1 VKPFHFL
8 SNAVRA
14 PEIIAILVR
23 WGFEDLLLQLDT
35 PHFLLK
41 NLVREKVAHLSTF
54 ERIRNA
60 LEELG
65 PTFVKFGQIVGTRPD
80 KLPQPLLTELKK
92 LRSHV
97 EPQSFKRIEPIL
109 VKELDRPID
118 EVFSDFPREP
128 VASGSL
134 GQVYR
139 AQLKE
144 TGEWVSVKVQR
155 ADSAKTINSDFEIIG
170 WFARQLHQRF
180 EGLRP
185 YNLPALVGQAFERVK
200 EELDF
205 RNEARNAETFEM
217 MNENPEKVFS
227 PAVHGQFTTKR
238 LLITDWVEGHA
249 PDEIPQGSEV
259 GKQLA
264 KIGGDSVF
272 HQIVVAGFFHSDPH
286 SGNMLI
292 TPDNRICL
300 LDWGQVGQITR
311 NMRYNLADL
320 FAGITSRDP
329 DKVVDVAERI
339 SMSNRPIHRRR
350 IEQAVTLLLNRNTSV
365 GPAGTKIG
373 TMGLELIHTFG
384 TNGIDVPADYALLA
398 KAILCVEE
406 TAKDLDP
413 DFDIQSCAR
422 PYLIKLNR
430 ERWNPK
436 TIIRQNFWPVIRA
449 IKSLQEIPSDLQR
462 LIRRFEEEDVQI
474 NLHHTG
480 TEGLQ
485 ETFRNSMNRLT
496 VGVITAAL
504 IIGSSLVIT
513 TGVKPLLWGY
523 PAIGIIGFMASGCL
537 GLYLVVSILRRSHR
551 SDR

>member
-1 VKPFHFL
+1 MKPFHFL

-35 PHFLLK
+35 PQFLLK
-41 NLVREKVAHLSTF
+41 NLVRSKVAHLSTY

-97 EPQSFKRIEPIL
+97 EPQSFKKIEPIL
-109 VKELDRPID
+109 IKELDRPIE
-118 EVFSDFPREP
+118 EVFVDFPSTP

-139 AQLKE
+139 ATLRE
-144 TGEWVSVKVQR
+144 TGELVCVKVQR
-155 ADSAKTINSDFEIIG
+155 ADAAKTINSDFEIIG
-170 WFARQLHQRF
+170 WFARQIHQRF
-180 EGLRP
+180 EGMRP
-185 YNLPALVGQAFERVK
+185 YNLPGLVEEAHDRVG

-227 PAVHGQFTTKR
+227 PPVHGQFTTKR
-238 LLITDWVEGHA
+238 LLVTDWVEGSP
-249 PDEIPQGSEV
+249 PDELPKGSEV
-259 GKQLA
+259 AKDLA
-264 KIGGDSVF
+264 RVGGESVF

-286 SGNMLI
+286 SGNMLV

-300 LDWGQVGQITR
+300 LDWGQIGQITR

-339 SMSNRPIHRRR
+339 SMSNRPVQRRK
-350 IEQAVTLLLNRNTSV
+350 IEQAVTLLLNRNTKV
-365 GPAGTKIG
+365 GPAGMEIG

-384 TNGIDVPADYALLA
+384 INGIDVPADYALLA

-406 TAKDLDP
+406 TAKGLDP
-413 DFDIQSCAR
+413 DFDIQACAR
-422 PYLIKLNR
+422 PYLVKLNR

-436 TIIRQNFWPVIRA
+436 TIIRQNFWPVLRA
-449 IKSLQEIPSDLQR
+449 VKSLQEIPSDLQR
-462 LIRRFEEEDVQI
+462 LLRRFEDEDVQI

-485 ETFRNSMNRLT
+485 ETFRNALNRLT
-496 VGVITAAL
+496 VGVVTAAL
-504 IIGSSLVIT
+504 IIGSSLIIT

-523 PAIGIIGFMASGCL
+523 PAIGMVGFMVSGFL
-537 GLYLVVSILRRSHR
+537 GFYLVISILRRSRHSR
-551 SDR
+551 R

>member
-1 VKPFHFL
+1 MKPFHFL

-35 PHFLLK
+35 PQFLLR
-41 NLVREKVAHLSTF
+41 NLVREKVAHLTTY

-65 PTFVKFGQIVGTRPD
+65 PTFVKFGQIAGTRPD
-80 KLPQPLLTELKK
+80 KLPQPLLSELKK

-97 EPQSFKRIEPIL
+97 EPQPLKRIQPIL
-109 VKELDRPID
+109 QKELDRPIED
-118 EVFSDFPREP
+118 VFEEFPETP

-134 GQVYR
+134 GQVYKAKLR
-139 AQLKE
+139 EA
-144 TGEWVSVKVQR
+144 GEFVSVKVQR
-155 ADSAKTINSDFEIIG
+155 ADVSKTINSDFEIIG

-185 YNLPALVGQAFERVK
+185 YNLPALVDEAFDRVK

-205 RNEARNAETFEM
+205 RNEARNAEIFET
-217 MNENPEKVFS
+217 MNENPERIFS
-227 PAVHGQFTTKR
+227 PRVLDHFTTRR
-238 LLITDWVEGHA
+238 LLVTEWVEGVP
-249 PDEIPQGSEV
+249 PDEIPPGTEAAKDLARV
-259 GKQLA
+259 G
-264 KIGGDSVF
+264 GESVF

-286 SGNMLI
+286 SGNILV

-311 NMRYNLADL
+311 SMRYNLADL

-329 DKVVDVAERI
+329 DKVVGVAERI
-339 SMSNRPIHRRR
+339 STSNRPIERRK
-350 IEQAVTLLLNRNTSV
+350 IEQAVTLLLNRNV
-365 GPAGTKIG
+365 RIGPAGTKIG
-373 TMGLELIHTFG
+373 TMGLELIHAFG
-384 TNGIDVPADYALLA
+384 INGIDVPPDYALLA

-406 TAKDLDP
+406 TAKGLDH
-413 DFDIQSCAR
+413 DFEIQACAR

-436 TIIRQNFWPVIRA
+436 TVLRQNFWPVLRA
-449 IKSLQEIPSDLQR
+449 LKSLEEIPTDLQR
-462 LIRRFEEEDVQI
+462 LIRRVETEDIEI

-485 ETFRNSMNRLT
+485 DTFRHSLNRLT

-504 IIGSSLVIT
+504 IIGSSLIIT
-513 TGVKPLLWGY
+513 TGVEPLLWGY
-523 PAIGIIGFMASGCL
+523 PSLGIIGFMTSGLL
-537 GLYLVVSILRRSHR
+537 GFYLIVSILRRGRH
-551 SDR
+551 

>member
-1 VKPFHFL
+1 MKPFHFL
-8 SNAVRA
+8 ANAVRA

-23 WGFEDLLLQLDT
+23 WGFEDILLQLDT
-35 PHFLLK
+35 PQFLLK
-41 NLVREKVAHLSTF
+41 NLVREKVAHLSTY

-65 PTFVKFGQIVGTRPD
+65 PTFVKFGQIIGTRPD

-109 VKELDRPID
+109 IKELGRPI
-118 EVFSDFPREP
+118 EKVFIDFPKTP

-139 AQLKE
+139 ARLKE
-144 TGEWVSVKVQR
+144 TGEWVCVKVQR

-170 WFARQLHQRF
+170 WFARQIHQRF
-180 EGLRP
+180 EGIKP
-185 YNLPALVGQAFERVK
+185 YNLPSLVGQAYERVK

-205 RNEARNAETFEM
+205 RNEAHNSETFQM
-217 MNENPEKVFS
+217 LNENPERVFA
-227 PAVHGQFTTKR
+227 PVVHSQFTTKR
-238 LLITDWVEGHA
+238 LLITEWVEGSA
-249 PDEIPQGSEV
+249 PDQIPQGSEMARDLAQV
-259 GKQLA
+259 G
-264 KIGGDSVF
+264 GESVF

-286 SGNMLI
+286 SGNMLV
-292 TPDNRICL
+292 THDNRICL

-339 SMSNRPIHRRR
+339 STSNRPVNRRR
-350 IEQAVTLLLNRNTSV
+350 IEQAVTLLLNRNTKV
-365 GPAGTKIG
+365 GPAGTEIG

-406 TAKDLDP
+406 TAKGLDP
-413 DFDIQSCAR
+413 DFDIQGCAR
-422 PYLIKLNR
+422 PYLVKLNR

-436 TIIRQNFWPVIRA
+436 TIVRQNFWPFLRA
-449 IKSLQEIPSDLQR
+449 LKSLQEIPSDFQR
-462 LIRRFEEEDVQI
+462 LIRRFEEEDVEI

-480 TEGLQ
+480 TEGIR

-496 VGVITAAL
+496 VGVVTAAL
-504 IIGSSLVIT
+504 IIGSSLIIT
-513 TGVKPLLWGY
+513 TGVRPLLWGY
-523 PAIGIIGFMASGCL
+523 PAIGMIGFMVSGCL
-537 GLYLVVSILRRSHR
+537 GFYLVISILRRGHR
-551 SDR
+551 GD

>member
-1 VKPFHFL
+1 MKPFHFL
-8 SNAVRA
+8 ANAVRA

-35 PHFLLK
+35 PQFLLK
-41 NLVREKVAHLSTF
+41 NLVREKVAHLSTY

-92 LRSHV
+92 LRSEV
-97 EPQSFKRIEPIL
+97 DPQPLKRIQPIL
-109 VKELDRPID
+109 LKELEQPL
-118 EVFSDFPREP
+118 EAVFEEFPEKP

-134 GQVYR
+134 GQVYKAKLR
-139 AQLKE
+139 E
-144 TGEWVSVKVQR
+144 TGEFVCVKVQR
-155 ADSAKTINSDFEIIG
+155 ADAAKTINSDFEIIG

-180 EGLRP
+180 DGLKP
-185 YNLPALVGQAFERVK
+185 YNLPAIVEQAFERIK

-205 RNEARNAETFEM
+205 RNEARNAEIFQTL
-217 MNENPEKVFS
+217 NENPERVFA
-227 PAVHGQFTTKR
+227 PEVHSRFTTRR
-238 LLITDWVEGHA
+238 LLVTEWVEGVS
-249 PDEIPQGSEV
+249 PDRIPQQTEAA
-259 GKQLA
+259 KDLA
-264 KIGGDSVF
+264 KVGGESVF

-286 SGNMLI
+286 SGNMLV

-339 SMSNRPIHRRR
+339 STSNRPIQRRK
-350 IEQAVTLLLNRNTSV
+350 IEQSVTLLLNRNTRV
-365 GPAGTKIG
+365 GPGGVKIG

-384 TNGIDVPADYALLA
+384 INGIDVPPDYALLA

-406 TAKDLDP
+406 TAKGLDP
-413 DFDIQSCAR
+413 DFDIQSCAK
-422 PYLIKLNR
+422 PYLVKLNR
-430 ERWNPK
+430 ERWNPR
-436 TIIRQNFWPVIRA
+436 TIVRQNFWPLIRA
-449 IKSLQEIPSDLQR
+449 LKSLEEIPTDLQR
-462 LIRRFEEEDVQI
+462 LIRRFEEEDVEI
-474 NLHHTG
+474 KMHHTG
-480 TEGLQ
+480 TEDLQ
-485 ETFRNSMNRLT
+485 ATFRDALNRLT
-496 VGVITAAL
+496 VGVVTASL
-504 IIGSSLVIT
+504 VIGSSLVIT

-523 PAIGIIGFMASGCL
+523 PAIGILGFMTSGLL
-537 GLYLVVSILRRSHR
+537 GLYLIVSILRRGRH
-551 SDR
+551 

>member
-35 PHFLLK
+35 PHFLLR
-41 NLVREKVAHLSTF
+41 NLVREKVAHLSTY

-80 KLPQPLLTELKK
+80 KLPQPLLIELKK

-97 EPQSFKRIEPIL
+97 EPQPLKRIRPIL
-109 VKELDRPID
+109 DKELDRPLE
-118 EVFSDFPREP
+118 EVFEDFPDTP

-139 AQLKE
+139 AKLRE

-155 ADSAKTINSDFEIIG
+155 ADAAKTINADFEIIG

-180 EGLRP
+180 EGLKP
-185 YNLPALVGQAFERVK
+185 YNLPALVEESYDRVR

-205 RNEARNAETFEM
+205 RNEARYAEIFQT
-217 MNENPEKVFS
+217 MNENPEGVFA
-227 PAVHGQFTTKR
+227 PAIRSAFTTKR
-238 LLITDWVEGHA
+238 LLVTEWVEGKS
-249 PDEIPQGSEV
+249 PDEIPPGTESARE
-259 GKQLA
+259 LA

-286 SGNMLI
+286 SGNILV

-311 NMRYNLADL
+311 TMRYNLADL
-320 FAGITSRDP
+320 FAGITSRNP

-339 SMSNRPIHRRR
+339 STSNRPINRRK
-350 IEQAVTLLLNRNTSV
+350 IEQAVTLLLNRNTRI
-365 GPAGTKIG
+365 GPAGVEIG
-373 TMGLELIHTFG
+373 AMGLELIHTFG
-384 TNGIDVPADYALLA
+384 TNGIDVPPDYALLA

-406 TAKDLDP
+406 TAKGLDP
-413 DFDIQSCAR
+413 DFDIQGCAR
-422 PYLIKLNR
+422 PYLMKLNR

-436 TIIRQNFWPVIRA
+436 TIIRQNFWPLLRA
-449 IKSLQEIPSDLQR
+449 LKSLEEIPSDFQR
-462 LIRRFEEEDVQI
+462 LLRRFEEEDVQI
-474 NLHHTG
+474 NFHHTG

-485 ETFRNSMNRLT
+485 DTFRNALNRLT
-496 VGVITAAL
+496 VGVVTAAL

-513 TGVKPLLWGY
+513 TGVKPFLWGY
-523 PAIGIIGFMASGCL
+523 PAIGMLGFMTSGFL
-537 GLYLVVSILRRSHR
+537 GFYLILSILRKGRHR
-551 SDR
+551 R